1 MKQKLS
7 IVAIILTVSI
17 LASCNGTKKGMQQ
30 DIKNN
35 ATVETTTKDDCSVV
49 HWSHHKGEDGPE
61 NWKSLCDGFSDC
73 SGVTQSPIN
82 IETKNVVV
90 NDGELTAPKFSYSK
104 SSVHIINNGHTVQ
117 FNVLGDNSVNL
128 KGKNY
133 KLLQFHYHALSE
145 HTIDGNHY
153 PIEVHFVHQHSASDF
168 AVLGIMFKEG
178 EENVLFKRYLDEF
191 PAEKGEYS
199 SDEMIDLS
207 SLFPNDKSYFNYNG
221 SLTTP
226 PCSEVVDWY
235 VLKTPVTASKE
246 QIEQFSET
254 LHNNYRPIQPL
265 NDRHVKLFSE

>member
-1 MKQKLS
+1 MKQKLN
-7 IVAIILTVSI
+7 IVTIILTLLVF
-17 LASCNGTKKGMQQ
+17 ASCNSTKKGVKQE
-30 DIKNN
+30 IEKS
-35 ATVETTTKDDCSVV
+35 ATVEKTTENDCSVV
-49 HWSHHKGEDGPE
+49 HWSHHVGEDGPK
-61 NWKSLCDGFSDC
+61 NWKNLCDGFSDC
-73 SGVTQSPIN
+73 NGTTQSPIN

-90 NDGELTAPKFSYSK
+90 NDGGLTAPKFSYNK
-104 SSVHIINNGHTVQ
+104 SSIHIINNGHTVQ
-117 FNVLGDNSVNL
+117 FNVLGNNSVNL
-128 KGKNY
+128 KGKDY

-168 AVLGIMFKEG
+168 AVLGIMFEEG
-178 EENVLFKRYLDEF
+178 AESVLFKKYLSEF
-191 PAEKGEYS
+191 PTEKGEYS

-246 QIEQFSET
+246 QIEQFSKI
-254 LHNNYRPIQPL
+254 LHNNYRPVQPL
-265 NDRHVKLFSE
+265 NGRSVKLF